1 MTETKTFKCP
11 SCGAPLAYDG
21 ADAKLTCAH
30 CGAEIEPDAFLD
42 EEDFDESAPRSWDKY
57 GDGKADWS
65 DSDVTLFTCESCGG
79 AEYQIILE
87 ATGHHY
93 EDGVCTNCGAEDP
106 NASKPG
112 SIFDKIKDWLG
123 GWFGKDEPE
132 EPTEPSV
139 PEEDTTV
146 PSEPSEPSEPSKPG
160 WGGWFDWFWPFR

>member
-65 DSDVTLFTCESCGG
+65 DSDVTLYTCPSCGG
-79 AEYQIILE
+79 EIVCESNTSSTVCPRRTPLTVFSMSWPAASRREAEPLNTGVTKVLPVLSSSSLE
-87 ATGHHY
+87 AF
-93 EDGVCTNCGAEDP
+93 
-106 NASKPG
+106 SLI
-112 SIFDKIKDWLG
+112 S
-123 GWFGKDEPE
+123 
-132 EPTEPSV
+132 
-139 PEEDTTV
+139 
-146 PSEPSEPSEPSKPG
+146 
-160 WGGWFDWFWPFR
+160 